1 MMTILSETDWVRNDK
16 WTVLMEAASFGQAE
30 VIIIN
35 VFILIVILIIILI
48 IINGHIYH
56 VQVVSVLLERPGL
69 ELEAVNV
76 RGQIWLI
83 ISHYVQ
89 YNIQYIQYFQ
99 NIRYIHY
106 IQYIHYMQYIFC
118 IFRIF
123 GRYQIIVL
131 FITGQTA
138 MEVAQARGH
147 LQVELMLLK
156 MMMMRRKVMMMM
168 MVIMMRKMKMMIAQ
182 VSELIK
188 SSLEQRD
195 KPDEV

>member
-1 MMTILSETDWVRNDK
+1 MMMLMKKKKKMMMLMKKKKKMMMLKKKKTMTMMTIVSETDWVRNDK

-35 VFILIVILIIILI
+35 VFILIIILI

-89 YNIQYIQYFQ
+89 YNIQYI
-99 NIRYIHY
+99 
-106 IQYIHYMQYIFC
+106 
-118 IFRIF
+118 
-123 GRYQIIVL
+123 
-131 FITGQTA
+131 
-138 MEVAQARGH
+138 
-147 LQVELMLLK
+147 
-156 MMMMRRKVMMMM
+156 
-168 MVIMMRKMKMMIAQ
+168 
-182 VSELIK
+182 
-188 SSLEQRD
+188 
-195 KPDEV
+195 

>member
-1 MMTILSETDWVRNDK
+1 MVDYITLCS
-16 WTVLMEAASFGQAE
+16 
-30 VIIIN
+30 
-35 VFILIVILIIILI
+35 
-48 IINGHIYH
+48 
-56 VQVVSVLLERPGL
+56 
-69 ELEAVNV
+69 
-76 RGQIWLI
+76 
-83 ISHYVQ
+83 VQ
-89 YNIQYIQYFQ
+89 YSVYLVFSEYSVYSLYSVYPLYAVYIRYFQ
-99 NIRYIHY
+99 NI
-106 IQYIHYMQYIFC
+106 
-118 IFRIF
+118 
-123 GRYQIIVL
+123 RYQIIVL